1 MSTDDGSE
9 DVNEFLL
16 RIRELG
22 DQRDREDEERTRKLE
37 EEILQGRRERQARR
51 AERARS
57 ISPTKDIRSAIG
69 TQSSTPSTVDST
81 RHESLTRSPVTFEPL
96 QLPLDE
102 AIVKTPATAE
112 NVPHQAMQSP
122 APRELLQPPA
132 KPSGLQKTPPSA
144 AIPLSRA
151 GTMSWQQRPTSCGST
166 GPRARPLSQVAAE
179 NSASRSPRASEEPPS
194 MSEQEKSRD
203 QIVESLGSKD
213 PMWFRQTQERG
224 IGSAAFRRSQEE
236 TNSDMIPMTRSI
248 RLPGISREST
258 SEPKKQK
265 SSVPETLRS
274 SSPSRPDSITSDPIP
289 QFKSS
294 NSLSL
299 SSSNSVR
306 SPLPIMDNQ
315 IFEHPAPKLSPYQ
328 EIEAQSSRDVPTS
341 PSPGR
346 ISPERMGRPPSP
358 TKGLGGFVQSAM
370 LKRSDSVSK
379 RWSAQLS
386 TGLSR
391 GNSIASNRSGF
402 GGPRYGTSSLYVPK
416 DQAPVISSRETSPVA
431 HSRPGSSHSTA
442 PLTEGDKADSMLSS
456 AGVKENEENVRTLPL
471 SENEPLKRGAGHKE
485 SPLDLPS
492 HDSSLLDNVRG
503 ENDRPSSPSKKWSP
517 TKSSWLENAINKPDS
532 PKPRMPPPQQPA
544 WMVNINQA
552 KQQRGIIDPGKGSTF
567 KEVSTSG
574 FLRSPSMGTV
584 NKPTGLGGLRIRPN
598 DEKPWTSRTES
609 SERERTRKVEQ
620 TKEMSGSP
628 GPKLESDLQYET
640 TSVSEPAPSELTAT
654 TFSPSRPFPRSP
666 TAQVEQSK
674 TATSWPTKPKP
685 ETPPKKDFRSNLK
698 PRQASAGQKRTEDA
712 EFRNVYGK
720 LKRTQTQ
727 NYVAPD
733 ELKENILR
741 GKAGLAVSGGPK
753 KTERRDEFRESLLKQ
768 KGAMKAGTPPIVGRK
783 PSTSDT
789 ASDPKFANAGA
800 LLSLESPTEQKS
812 KLVIENSTAAIAKQQ
827 PEALTQLKLLKEN
840 SQPTSLALPVA
851 QSENQQS
858 TLPVKAK
865 QGNDFN
871 VSLAGVLAR
880 GPSSLAGGPLTAPK
894 LVSELHDA
902 KTEVSTADT
911 VSDKMAEGPQLTH
924 MTKSRARGPKRRLP
938 ATSDTNELLD
948 SSKASLS
955 SERILTA
962 KSTKVKSQLEPS
974 LGILG
979 IEKPSQQARP
989 IAGVPNI
996 HRKPSQPQPPRKPST
1011 TIHKL
1016 EILSPTIQAGQI
1028 VKPETTS
1035 IRPRSPPAT
1044 APKPSS
1050 PDFDRSRRL
1059 PASIPLSLNSPNNSV
1074 SDQGIIDKPVD
1085 MSPKPTFRQRP
1096 WPTEETPPSSV
1107 RSAAAIWG
1115 RGDAGVHS
1123 SRPRAS
1129 SPIRL
1134 PNRRDEEAAIH
1145 DAGLASAGNGVNG
1158 LGITSI
1164 RHEPQNYEQLKHN
1177 LPTPPLSSPKSPPVP
1192 GKKPPSI
1199 VNRRVSSTTA
1209 SESVSKTNG
1218 SPIPQT
1224 SGTYR
1229 LFAELFDESPKADLN
1244 VNIDTPGVLSSRAST
1259 LEAEKIRTLRKQI
1272 WEVTAGGKLIPVP
1285 SDQGH
1290 ILFEES
1296 LYICHHVFGNLAGT
1310 RTTEV
1315 YLWCG
1320 DGVAT
1325 SAVED
1330 AQIFARKEAKDHGSK
1345 LIVLS
1350 QGKET
1355 ARFFQALGGIVITRL
1370 GQSDRASSRYMLCG
1384 RRHIGHIAFDEMEF
1398 SPRSLCKGFPYIVA
1412 AGSSKIYIWKGSGA
1426 GADELGCARLIGM
1439 DLGLG
1444 GEIQELEDGH
1454 ESDSFWRLFPSGQQ
1468 QFAPA
1473 SGEIS
1478 SSRHWHL
1485 KPSCERYATRL
1496 YQVDIEA
1503 PRPKSSGGFKW
1514 GRRGSAPATEE
1525 ISAFTAVIREVVP
1538 FAQTDMF
1545 HDGVFVLDVFFEIFV
1560 ILPSFPSTSTLLPTF
1575 RTALLF
1581 AQEYAILAAS
1591 NHEENRPFVP
1601 NCSVVL
1607 LGVGRDQ
1614 VPEGLR
1620 WGFRK
1625 WDEGKVR
1632 GCKVLGL
1639 VESIEGT
1646 QVG

>member
-22 DQRDREDEERTRKLE
+22 DQRDREDEERTRRLE

-57 ISPTKDIRSAIG
+57 ISPTKDINSAIG
-69 TQSSTPSTVDST
+69 TPSSTPSTVHSA

-96 QLPLDE
+96 QRSLE
-102 AIVKTPATAE
+102 EVIVKTPRTAE
-112 NVPHQAMQSP
+112 NVPHKAMQSP
-122 APRELLQPPA
+122 APRELPQPPA
-132 KPSGLQKTPPSA
+132 KSPALQKTPPTAVVS
-144 AIPLSRA
+144 LSRA
-151 GTMSWQQRPTSCGST
+151 GTMSWQQRPTSRGST
-166 GPRARPLSQVAAE
+166 GPRTRPLSQVAAE
-179 NSASRSPRASEEPPS
+179 NSASRSPRASEESPS
-194 MSEQEKSRD
+194 MSEREKSRD

-258 SEPKKQK
+258 VEPEKQR
-265 SSVPETLRS
+265 SSVSASTRS
-274 SSPSRPDSITSDPIP
+274 SSPSRADSITSGSVSPSKP
-289 QFKSS
+289 S

-306 SPLPIMDNQ
+306 SPLPIMDSQ
-315 IFEHPAPKLSPYQ
+315 IFEHPAPKLSPYR
-328 EIEAQSSRDVPTS
+328 EIEAQSSRDVPIS
-341 PSPGR
+341 PSQGR

-379 RWSAQLS
+379 RWSAQLG

-391 GNSIASNRSGF
+391 GNSTASNKNGF
-402 GGPRYGTSSLYVPK
+402 EGPRYGTSSFYVAK
-416 DQAPVISSRETSPVA
+416 DQPPVNSSRETSPVA

-442 PLTEGDKADSMLSS
+442 PLTEGGRANSMLLSS
-456 AGVKENEENVRTLPL
+456 GVKESARTLPL
-471 SENEPLKRGAGHKE
+471 SENEPLKRAAGHE
-485 SPLDLPS
+485 EPPLDLSS

-552 KQQRGIIDPGKGSTF
+552 KQQRGSVDPGKGSSF

-574 FLRSPSMGTV
+574 FLRSQSMGTV
-584 NKPTGLGGLRIRPN
+584 NKPTGPGGLRIRPN
-598 DEKPWTSRTES
+598 DEKPRTSRTES
-609 SERERTRKVEQ
+609 SEREMTRKAEQ
-620 TKEMSGSP
+620 MKELSGSP
-628 GPKLESDLQYET
+628 EPKPVSALQYET
-640 TSVSEPAPSELTAT
+640 TSVSEPAPPELNAAE
-654 TFSPSRPFPRSP
+654 FSPSRPHLRSP
-666 TAQVEQSK
+666 TAQVDQSK

-698 PRQASAGQKRTEDA
+698 PRQASADQKPTEDA

-741 GKAGLAVSGGPK
+741 GKAGLAFSEGVK
-753 KTERRDEFRESLLKQ
+753 KTERRDEFKESLLKQ
-768 KGAMKAGTPPIVGRK
+768 KQDMKAGTPPNVGRK
-783 PSTSDT
+783 PSTLNT
-789 ASDPKFANAGA
+789 ASDPKSPDPPT
-800 LLSLESPTEQKS
+800 LLGRESPTEQRS
-812 KLVIENSTAAIAKQQ
+812 KPVNKTSTAAIAKQQ
-827 PEALTQLKLLKEN
+827 PEALAQFKRLKEK
-840 SQPTSLALPVA
+840 SQPPSLALPFT

-858 TLPVKAK
+858 TPLAKAK
-865 QGNDFN
+865 QGNHFN
-871 VSLAGVLAR
+871 ASLAGVLAR
-880 GPSSLAGGPLTAPK
+880 RPSYLAVGPATAPK
-894 LVSELHDA
+894 SGFEPHDTE
-902 KTEVSTADT
+902 TEVSTADT
-911 VSDKMAEGPQLTH
+911 VLDEMAEGPQLTH

-938 ATSDTNELLD
+938 ATSDANELLS
-948 SSKASLS
+948 SSKASPS
-955 SERILTA
+955 SERISTA
-962 KSTKVKSQLEPS
+962 KSTKVISQLELSSPGT
-974 LGILG
+974 LGT
-979 IEKPSQQARP
+979 EKPSQQTCPTAS
-989 IAGVPNI
+989 VSNN
-996 HRKPSQPQPPRKPST
+996 HRKPSQPPPPRKPST
-1011 TIHKL
+1011 TIPKL
-1016 EILSPTIQAGQI
+1016 EILSPPIQAGQT
-1028 VKPETTS
+1028 VKPETTCFRS
-1035 IRPRSPPAT
+1035 RSPRAT

-1050 PDFDRSRRL
+1050 PDLDCSRRP
-1059 PASIPLSLNSPNNSV
+1059 PASVPSSRDFPSSSA
-1074 SDQGIIDKPVD
+1074 SDQHNIDQPVD
-1085 MSPKPTFRQRP
+1085 VSREPKFRTRPPPTQ
-1096 WPTEETPPSSV
+1096 ETPPSSV
-1107 RSAAAIWG
+1107 RSAAATWG
-1115 RGDAGVHS
+1115 RGEASVHS
-1123 SRPRAS
+1123 SRLRTG

-1134 PNRRDEEAAIH
+1134 PSRRDEEAAIQ
-1145 DAGLASAGNGVNG
+1145 DAGLASAGNGVHG
-1158 LGITSI
+1158 LGITST

-1177 LPTPPLSSPKSPPVP
+1177 LPTPPLSSPKSPPLP
-1192 GKKPPSI
+1192 GKKPPAI
-1199 VNRRVSSTTA
+1199 VSRIVSSTTA
-1209 SESVSKTNG
+1209 SEPVSKTNG
-1218 SPIPQT
+1218 SLTPQT
-1224 SGTYR
+1224 SETTR

-1244 VNIDTPGVLSSRAST
+1244 VNIDTPGVLSSRSST

-1325 SAVED
+1325 SAIED

-1384 RRHIGHIAFDEMEF
+1384 RRHIGHIAVDEMEF
-1398 SPRSLCKGFPYIVA
+1398 SPRSLCKGFPYIIA

-1454 ESDSFWRLFPSGQQ
+1454 EPDSFWRLFPSGQQ
-1468 QFAPA
+1468 QQTPA
-1473 SGEIS
+1473 NGES
-1478 SSRHWHL
+1478 PSLRHWQV

-1514 GRRGSAPATEE
+1514 GRRGSAPAAEE
-1525 ISAFTAVIREVVP
+1525 TSAFTAVIREIVP

-1601 NCSVVL
+1601 SCSVVL

>member
-1 MSTDDGSE
+1 MNSCCEFGNWVTSAIERTKKGQGS
-9 DVNEFLL
+9 LK
-16 RIRELG
+16 RKSCRA
-22 DQRDREDEERTRKLE
+22 EERGKRVGLVSA
-37 EEILQGRRERQARR
+37 LQNVLSWRTNALP
-51 AERARS
+51 ERARS
-57 ISPTKDIRSAIG
+57 ISPTKDISSAIG
-69 TQSSTPSTVDST
+69 TPSSTPSTVDST

-96 QLPLDE
+96 QRALNE
-102 AIVKTPATAE
+102 TVKTPRSAE
-112 NVPHQAMQSP
+112 NVPHKTMQSP
-122 APRELLQPPA
+122 APRELPQPPA
-132 KPSGLQKTPPSA
+132 KPSPLQKTSPSA

-151 GTMSWQQRPTSCGST
+151 GTMSWQQRPTSRGST

-194 MSEQEKSRD
+194 MSEHEKSRD
-203 QIVESLGSKD
+203 QIMESLGSKD
-213 PMWFRQTQERG
+213 SMWFRQTQERG
-224 IGSAAFRRSQEE
+224 IESAAFRRSQEV
-236 TNSDMIPMTRSI
+236 TNSGMMPMTRSV

-258 SEPKKQK
+258 VEPEKQRGSVSESP
-265 SSVPETLRS
+265 RS
-274 SSPSRPDSITSDPIP
+274 SSPSRADSITSGPVSP
-289 QFKSS
+289 FKPS

-306 SPLPIMDNQ
+306 SPLSIMNSQ
-315 IFEHPAPKLSPYQ
+315 IFEHPPPKISPYQ
-328 EIEAQSSRDVPTS
+328 EIEAQSSRDVPIS
-341 PSPGR
+341 PAQGR

-379 RWSAQLS
+379 RWSAQLG

-391 GNSIASNRSGF
+391 GNSVASNRSGF
-402 GGPRYGTSSLYVPK
+402 EGPRYGTSSLYLPK

-442 PLTEGDKADSMLSS
+442 PLTEGGKANSMLLSL
-456 AGVKENEENVRTLPL
+456 GVKDNARTLPL
-471 SENEPLKRGAGHKE
+471 SENEPLERGAGHEE
-485 SPLDLPS
+485 SSLDLPS
-492 HDSSLLDNVRG
+492 HDSSVLDNVRG

-532 PKPRMPPPQQPA
+532 PKPKMPPPQQPP
-544 WMVNINQA
+544 WMMNINQA
-552 KQQRGIIDPGKGSTF
+552 KQQRGSVDPGKGSSF

-598 DEKPWTSRTES
+598 DEKPRTSRTES
-609 SERERTRKVEQ
+609 SEREMTRKIEQ
-620 TKEMSGSP
+620 MKELSGSP
-628 GPKLESDLQYET
+628 EPKLKSDLQHET
-640 TSVSEPAPSELTAT
+640 TSVSEPTPSELTAT
-654 TFSPSRPFPRSP
+654 KSSPSRPFPQSP

-685 ETPPKKDFRSNLK
+685 ETPPKKDFRSNLE
-698 PRQASAGQKRTEDA
+698 PRQASAGQKLTEDA
-712 EFRNVYGK
+712 EFKNVYGK

-753 KTERRDEFRESLLKQ
+753 KTERRDEFKESLLKQ

-789 ASDPKFANAGA
+789 AKPGA
-800 LLSLESPTEQKS
+800 LLSRESPAQQKS
-812 KLVIENSTAAIAKQQ
+812 KPVIENSTAAIAKQQ
-827 PEALTQLKLLKEN
+827 PEALAQLKRLKEK
-840 SQPTSLALPVA
+840 SQPTSRALPFA

-858 TLPVKAK
+858 TSPAKAK

-871 VSLAGVLAR
+871 ASLAGVLAR
-880 GPSSLAGGPLTAPK
+880 GPSSLAGGPLTAPD

-902 KTEVSTADT
+902 KTEVPTADT

-938 ATSDTNELLD
+938 ATSDASELLS
-948 SSKASLS
+948 SSKASPS
-955 SERILTA
+955 SERISTA
-962 KSTKVKSQLEPS
+962 KSAKVKSQLESSPGT
-974 LGILG
+974 LDA
-979 IEKPSQQARP
+979 EKPSQQVRP
-989 IAGVPNI
+989 TAGVSNN

-1011 TIHKL
+1011 TIPKL
-1016 EILSPTIQAGQI
+1016 EILSPPIQAGQT
-1028 VKPETTS
+1028 VEPETTP
-1035 IRPRSPPAT
+1035 IRPRSPPPT
-1044 APKPSS
+1044 APKPLS
-1050 PDFDRSRRL
+1050 PDLDRSGRL
-1059 PASIPLSLNSPNNSV
+1059 PAFISLSHDSHSNSA
-1074 SDQGIIDKPVD
+1074 SDQRIIDKPIDV
-1085 MSPKPTFRQRP
+1085 SPEPTFRKQHPRM
-1096 WPTEETPPSSV
+1096 EETPPSSV

-1115 RGDAGVHS
+1115 RGEAGVHS
-1123 SRPRAS
+1123 SRLRAS

-1134 PNRRDEEAAIH
+1134 PNRRDEETAIQ
-1145 DAGLASAGNGVNG
+1145 DAGLASAAKGVNG

-1164 RHEPQNYEQLKHN
+1164 RHEPQNHEHLKHN
-1177 LPTPPLSSPKSPPVP
+1177 LPTPPLSSPKSPPLP
-1192 GKKPPSI
+1192 GKKPRSI

-1224 SGTYR
+1224 SETNR
-1229 LFAELFDESPKADLN
+1229 LFAELFDESPKADLD
-1244 VNIDTPGVLSSRAST
+1244 VNIDTPGVLSSRAFT

-1454 ESDSFWRLFPSGQQ
+1454 ESDGFWRLFPSGQQ
-1468 QFAPA
+1468 QHAPA
-1473 SGEIS
+1473 SGESS
-1478 SSRHWHL
+1478 SSRHWQL
-1485 KPSCERYATRL
+1485 KPSCERYATGL

-1525 ISAFTAVIREVVP
+1525 TSAFTAVIREVVP

-1560 ILPSFPSTSTLLPTF
+1560 YASLFDSLPDSFP
-1575 RTALLF
+1575 LF
-1581 AQEYAILAAS
+1581 S
-1591 NHEENRPFVP
+1591 HSP
-1601 NCSVVL
+1601 NL
-1607 LGVGRDQ
+1607 KLIMLIRQ
-1614 VPEGLR
+1614 
-1620 WGFRK
+1620 
-1625 WDEGKVR
+1625 
-1632 GCKVLGL
+1632 
-1639 VESIEGT
+1639 
-1646 QVG
+1646 